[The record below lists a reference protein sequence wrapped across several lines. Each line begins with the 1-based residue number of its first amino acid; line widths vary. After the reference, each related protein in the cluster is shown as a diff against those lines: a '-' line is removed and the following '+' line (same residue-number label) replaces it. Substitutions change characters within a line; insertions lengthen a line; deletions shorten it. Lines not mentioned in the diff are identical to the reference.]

1 VPDLLA
7 VSDVFALPTYLRE
20 GIPRVLFEAGALKLP
35 LITTDTPGCRETILD
50 GENGYLIEPR
60 SSAALTEAVLKLLES
75 PQKRRELGQRS
86 YELMK
91 ERFEL
96 SIVTAAYAELYRS
109 TLGQAPIAQPMREV
123 A

>member
-1 VPDLLA
+1 M
-7 VSDVFALPTYLRE
+7 
-20 GIPRVLFEAGALKLP
+20 LFEAGALKLP